1 MSTQMAAC
9 RATMA
14 ARGARTVG
22 ANQLDGRAVVVHGR
36 GVQCPCHHWSST
48 RRCAER
54 GLARLGLACGSAANG
69 SCASPL
75 MFFLPAPDTPLANHV
90 VMRARRQDAR
100 ASRCEPTV
108 RWSRRILGCR
118 FPGHR
123 GQVLEVSVRNR
134 TVNAFFLG
142 TALLLASALPARAQT
157 LGAGVSFLGDEGG
170 IGATVDYSKPVRTL
184 SKDRTLGWVADASFH
199 HNGDSIEGFSASVNQ
214 IMVQGGVRLGG
225 TANEKVS
232 WHVQGALGSGLLG
245 ENTYGMHTK

>member
-1 MSTQMAAC
+1 M
-9 RATMA
+9 
-14 ARGARTVG
+14 
-22 ANQLDGRAVVVHGR
+22 
-36 GVQCPCHHWSST
+36 
-48 RRCAER
+48 
-54 GLARLGLACGSAANG
+54 
-69 SCASPL
+69 
-75 MFFLPAPDTPLANHV
+75 
-90 VMRARRQDAR
+90 
-100 ASRCEPTV
+100 
-108 RWSRRILGCR
+108 
-118 FPGHR
+118 
-123 GQVLEVSVRNR
+123 RNR

-232 WHVQGALGSGLLG
+232 WHVQGLAGLAHASVGGDAGDALDELGDLCNEVGVDCGDAGSNNTFVITPGAGIDYALKPGQALRAQFDLPIAVTNGGGSTWRFWVGLSWLLK
-245 ENTYGMHTK
+245 NR